1 MKKIILGYIA
11 IIFLGA
17 FILTLPVSSRAGIH
31 TSFEDALFTSTS
43 ATCVTGLIVHDTGTY
58 WSLFGQIVI
67 LCLIE
72 IGGLGF
78 MTLAVCAMTF
88 TKKNIGLQSR
98 YTLLESINAPQMAG
112 IVKMARFTI
121 RGAFLIEGVGALLLA
136 TRFIPRFGVLK
147 GIYFSVFHSVSAFC
161 NAGFDI
167 MGTPENEYISLTEY
181 SADIVINITVMLLI
195 IIGGLGFFVWADL
208 INTRFIFRR
217 LKLHSKIVLVTS
229 ALLIVGGA
237 GLILVFDIKSD
248 AFKGFSVPHKII
260 AAFFQSVTARTAGF
274 NTVDLAKLSDAS
286 VITMTVLMLIGGSP
300 SSTAGGF
307 KTTTL
312 AVLIASIFSELKHKK
327 DVELFKRRIE
337 PDALRHVVCLIFL
350 YMSLFAASGAAI
362 TWIDGITMKEALF
375 ETASAIGTVG
385 VTLGVTPFL
394 RGYSHLILICLM
406 FFGRV
411 GGLTLLL
418 SLRESKVPDVSRYPA
433 EQITIG

>member
-1 MKKIILGYIA
+1 MKKIILGYIT

-17 FILTLPVSSRAGIH
+17 FILTLPISSRDGIH
-31 TSFEDALFTSTS
+31 TSFENALFTSTS
-43 ATCVTGLIVHDTGTY
+43 ATCVTGLVVQDTATY

-121 RGAFLIEGVGALLLA
+121 RGAFLIEGIGALLLA
-136 TRFIPRFGVLK
+136 TRFVPRFGVLK
-147 GIYFSVFHSVSAFC
+147 GLYFSVFHSVSAFC

-167 MGTPENEYISLTEY
+167 MGTPGNEYTSLTEY
-181 SADIVINITVMLLI
+181 SADIVVNIAVMLLI
-195 IIGGLGFFVWADL
+195 VIGGLGFFVWADL

-217 LKLHSKIVLVTS
+217 LKLHSKIVLVTT
-229 ALLIVGGA
+229 AMLIVGGA
-237 GLILVFDIKSD
+237 GLILIFDIKSD

-274 NTVDLAKLSDAS
+274 NT
-286 VITMTVLMLIGGSP
+286 
-300 SSTAGGF
+300 
-307 KTTTL
+307 TTL

-327 DVELFKRRIE
+327 DVEIFKRRIA

-350 YMSLFAASGAAI
+350 YMALFSASGAAI

-418 SLRESKVPDVSRYPA
+418 SLRESKAPDISRYPE

>member
-1 MKKIILGYIA
+1 
-11 IIFLGA
+11 
-17 FILTLPVSSRAGIH
+17 
-31 TSFEDALFTSTS
+31 
-43 ATCVTGLIVHDTGTY
+43 
-58 WSLFGQIVI
+58 
-67 LCLIE
+67 
-72 IGGLGF
+72 

-136 TRFIPRFGVLK
+136 TRFVPRFGVLK
-147 GIYFSVFHSVSAFC
+147 GLYFSVFHSVSAFC

-167 MGTPENEYISLTEY
+167 MGTPGNEYTSLTEY
-181 SADIVINITVMLLI
+181 SADIVVNITVMLLI
-195 IIGGLGFFVWADL
+195 VIGGLGFFVWADL
-208 INTRFIFRR
+208 MNTRFIFRR
-217 LKLHSKIVLVTS
+217 LKLHSKIVLVTT
-229 ALLIVGGA
+229 AMLIVVGA
-237 GLILVFDIKSD
+237 GLILIFDIKSD

-274 NTVDLAKLSDAS
+274 NTVDLTKLSDAS

-327 DVELFKRRIE
+327 DVEIFKRRIE

-350 YMSLFAASGAAI
+350 YMALFSASGAAI

-418 SLRESKVPDVSRYPA
+418 SLRESKAPDISRYPE

>member
-17 FILTLPVSSRAGIH
+17 FILTLPISSRDGIH

-43 ATCVTGLIVHDTGTY
+43 ATCVTGLVVQDTATY

-112 IVKMARFTI
+112 IVKMTRFTI

-136 TRFIPRFGVLK
+136 TRFVPRFGVLK

-167 MGTPENEYISLTEY
+167 MGTPGNEYTSLTEY
-181 SADIVINITVMLLI
+181 SADIVVNITVMLLI
-195 IIGGLGFFVWADL
+195 VIGGLGFFVWADL
-208 INTRFIFRR
+208 MNTKFIFRR
-217 LKLHSKIVLVTS
+217 LKLHSKIVLVTT
-229 ALLIVGGA
+229 AMLIVVGA
-237 GLILVFDIKSD
+237 GLILIFDIKSD

-274 NTVDLAKLSDAS
+274 NTVDLTKLSDAS
-286 VITMTVLMLIGGSP
+286 VITMTALMLIGGSP

-327 DVELFKRRIE
+327 DVEIFKRRIA
-337 PDALRHVVCLIFL
+337 PDALD
-350 YMSLFAASGAAI
+350 
-362 TWIDGITMKEALF
+362 T
-375 ETASAIGTVG
+375 
-385 VTLGVTPFL
+385 
-394 RGYSHLILICLM
+394 
-406 FFGRV
+406 
-411 GGLTLLL
+411 
-418 SLRESKVPDVSRYPA
+418 
-433 EQITIG
+433 

>member
-17 FILTLPVSSRAGIH
+17 FILTLPISSRDGIH
-31 TSFEDALFTSTS
+31 TSFENALFTSTS
-43 ATCVTGLIVHDTGTY
+43 ATCVTGLVVQDTATY

-78 MTLAVCAMTF
+78 MTLAVRAMTF

-121 RGAFLIEGVGALLLA
+121 RGAFLVEGVGALLLA
-136 TRFIPRFGVLK
+136 TRFVPRFGVLK
-147 GIYFSVFHSVSAFC
+147 GLYFSVFHSVSAFC

-167 MGTPENEYISLTEY
+167 MGTPGNEYTSLTEY
-181 SADIVINITVMLLI
+181 SADIVVNITVMLLI
-195 IIGGLGFFVWADL
+195 VIGGLGFFVWADL
-208 INTRFIFRR
+208 MNTRFIFRR
-217 LKLHSKIVLVTS
+217 LKLHSKIVLVTT
-229 ALLIVGGA
+229 AMLIVVGA
-237 GLILVFDIKSD
+237 GLILIFDIKSD

-274 NTVDLAKLSDAS
+274 NTVDLTKLSDAS

-327 DVELFKRRIE
+327 DVEIFKRRIE

-350 YMSLFAASGAAI
+350 YMALFSASGAAI

-418 SLRESKVPDVSRYPA
+418 SLRESKAPDISRYPK

>member
-17 FILTLPVSSRAGIH
+17 FILTLPISSRDGIH
-31 TSFEDALFTSTS
+31 TSFENALFTSTS
-43 ATCVTGLIVHDTGTY
+43 ATCVTGLVVQDTATY

-88 TKKNIGLQSR
+88 AKKNIGLQSR

-121 RGAFLIEGVGALLLA
+121 RGAFLVEGVGALLLA
-136 TRFIPRFGVLK
+136 TRFVPRFGVLK
-147 GIYFSVFHSVSAFC
+147 GLYFSVFHSVSAFC

-167 MGTPENEYISLTEY
+167 MGTPGNEYTSLTEY
-181 SADIVINITVMLLI
+181 SADIVVNITVMLLI
-195 IIGGLGFFVWADL
+195 VIGGLGFFVWADL
-208 INTRFIFRR
+208 MNTRFIFRR
-217 LKLHSKIVLVTS
+217 LKLHSKIVLVTT
-229 ALLIVGGA
+229 AMLIVVGA
-237 GLILVFDIKSD
+237 GLILIFDIKSD

-274 NTVDLAKLSDAS
+274 NTVDLTKLSDAS

-327 DVELFKRRIE
+327 DVEIFKRRIE

-350 YMSLFAASGAAI
+350 YMALFSASGAAI

-418 SLRESKVPDVSRYPA
+418 SLRESKAPDISRYPK